1 MKKCI
6 SFILAVILVIGI
18 MPTTALA
25 TENTNSMQDLVQAI
39 KNNSTAEIRD
49 ADGNVVET
57 LNVDVQIQQLPSSR
71 STDGGNTYALTCT
84 AVASNDDYDDLSGHK
99 TSGGIMASAT
109 LVFTDV
115 WGVDN
120 ILHQVYGS
128 WSGDEDDT
136 KNRWVVYYSYDE
148 NDVMTDSVPDYTAPQ
163 SFHYEPTGFKG
174 LTFKVQTGAVIVST
188 DKDLILTVSTDPNV

>member
-1 MKKCI
+1 MKRWI
-6 SFILAVILVIGI
+6 SFILAVTLVICV

-25 TENTNSMQDLVQAI
+25 TENTNSMQEFAQAI

-71 STDGGNTYALTCT
+71 STDGGNMYALTCT
-84 AVASNDDYDDLSGHK
+84 AVASSDDYDYLSGSN
-99 TSGGIMASAT
+99 TSGGIMASVT

-115 WGVDN
+115 WGVNN

-136 KNRWVVYYSYDE
+136 KNRWVIYYAYDK
-148 NDVMTDSVPDYTAPQ
+148 NDVMTDSVPDYAADQ

-174 LTFKVQTGAVIVST
+174 LTFKVKTGAVIVST
-188 DKDLILTVSTDPNV
+188 GNNLYLTVSTDPDV

>member
-1 MKKCI
+1 MKKWM
-6 SFILAVILVIGI
+6 SFILAVILVVGI

-25 TENTNSMQDLVQAI
+25 TENTNSMQDFVQAI

-57 LNVDVQIQQLPSSR
+57 LNVDVQIQQLSSSR
-71 STDGGNTYALTCT
+71 SADGGNMYAVTCT
-84 AVASNDDYDDLSGHK
+84 AVASSDDYDYLSGSN

-115 WGVDN
+115 FGVNN

-136 KNRWVVYYSYDE
+136 TSRVVTYYSY
-148 NDVMTDSVPDYTAPQ
+148 NSKNQLKDSAQDSKAPQ

-174 LTFKVQTGAVIVST
+174 LTFKVTTSAVVASNKKT
-188 DKDLILTVSTDPNV
+188 LTLSVSTDPDV